1 MTSYLCTPPS
11 FVAQCFIWGCVC
23 VCDWSVVMISASEP
37 NLKVR
42 SALKQK
48 LESQRRITHSPILP
62 RKNKFVKRKPQ
73 LSCMYLYIMQG
84 LFFRTQFLFWKHR
97 GMVISIFIFLPSF
110 FSYHNVTCS
119 HKNSLCDKFDVW
131 FVFHCHNGE
140 FLTFFFK
147 QLIYYIT
154 MTNLFYE

>member
-110 FSYHNVTCS
+110 FPTIMSHAVIKTHYVT
-119 HKNSLCDKFDVW
+119 NWMFGL
-131 FVFHCHNGE
+131 
-140 FLTFFFK
+140 FF
-147 QLIYYIT
+147 IVIT
-154 MTNLFYE
+154 ENF

>member
-11 FVAQCFIWGCVC
+11 FVARCFIWGCVW

-73 LSCMYLYIMQG
+73 LSCMYLYITQVRFFARSFVLKASWHGHFHLHFLHLFSCHYVTVIKTHYVRNSMFV
-84 LFFRTQFLFWKHR
+84 LFFI
-97 GMVISIFIFLPSF
+97 VITDNF
-110 FSYHNVTCS
+110 
-119 HKNSLCDKFDVW
+119 
-131 FVFHCHNGE
+131 
-140 FLTFFFK
+140 
-147 QLIYYIT
+147 
-154 MTNLFYE
+154 